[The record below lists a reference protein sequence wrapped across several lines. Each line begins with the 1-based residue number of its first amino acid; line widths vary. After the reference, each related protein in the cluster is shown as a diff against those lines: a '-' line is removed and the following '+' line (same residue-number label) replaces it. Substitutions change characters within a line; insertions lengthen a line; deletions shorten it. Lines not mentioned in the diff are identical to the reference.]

1 MPLFKMALE
10 FPAPPPANAQAM
22 ADALENVV
30 GTTVDLLK
38 WGGNEFYYT
47 NGHVVTRNGVPFA
60 HVMVGA
66 VGKSKIDVLFTAMNP
81 GLGFMKTVAQKLYLI
96 DDKGKTIA
104 EYVVEDVKEK
114 GEKIIKAG
122 KNPFVWIVI
131 GIFSALALLAFILFK
146 LK

>member
-1 MPLFKMALE
+1 MSLE

-22 ADALENVV
+22 ADALEGAVS
-30 GTTVDLLK
+30 TTIAVLK

-47 NGHVVTRNGVPFA
+47 NGHVVTRNNIPYA

-81 GLGFMKTVAQKLYLI
+81 ALGFMKTVSQKLLLI

-104 EYVVEDVKEK
+104 EYIVEDVKKK
-114 GEKIIKAG
+114 GGEVIKAG

-131 GIFSALALLAFILFK
+131 GIFAALALLAFVLFK